1 MLSFGV
7 LIAYWSPKQ
16 SEIKKSS
23 LESLSKSRI
32 QGVWD
37 PAHSIRLPRHSIR
50 LPPLYTR
57 MYHIR
62 KSATVIIPSGC
73 LTSRIQEPDGR
84 GGRFNFSGQTYQD
97 PPIAFTR
104 RISQQFCTVL
114 IAFTQRISQPI
125 LHSAAVFSWSF
136 PICATDIFRYF
147 SLDIFRWIFIFR
159 YFALDIWYLNPQT
172 LLITHQL

>member
-1 MLSFGV
+1 M
-7 LIAYWSPKQ
+7 
-16 SEIKKSS
+16 
-23 LESLSKSRI
+23 ESISKSRI

-84 GGRFNFSGQTYQD
+84 GGRFNFSGYTCSD
-97 PPIAFTR
+97 PLIALTQRVSQPFCTVLIAFTR
-104 RISQQFCTVL
+104 RISQPFFAQCRGVLLKLPDMCGRYFGIFC
-114 IAFTQRISQPI
+114 
-125 LHSAAVFSWSF
+125 
-136 PICATDIFRYF
+136 FRYLM
-147 SLDIFRWIFIFR
+147 SKSPNSPC
-159 YFALDIWYLNPQT
+159 NPPIIGF
-172 LLITHQL
+172 LSP